1 MFDEEKYTDCDKCPY
16 DCECK
21 MSSIKKK
28 RGRPSNKR
36 PAFSCKCKQAQCK
49 CGECSG
55 CCECSK
61 KKKRKVNANFSKGR
75 CTKSQE
81 SRNRNS
87 SRNSSTNQHSKGIAA
102 AVRTSQQSSQ
112 STPRDLSQIRST
124 RSSSGDR
131 REITP
136 TNRSSQPQTP
146 TTIASRVLIGHT
158 RGKLNTPETQTL
170 AAEVLKNKNP
180 GLLYA
185 MMDKTPPNNK
195 DPSRRTSLETSD
207 GTSMQTFGDVVQFFG
222 EDVDIISKHFG
233 SVNNRANNVNFPTR
247 YKREF
252 NSLSSFIWKCTSDIA
267 KVAIPAGATKLL
279 NSVIAKGSRDLKH
292 DANENTEHENIVSTK
307 LRELYDKATRRSI
320 ERRTIGAAIMHLKP
334 EIGVK
339 MPKDTTKQRNEDLL
353 RILDKG
359 SIQKNTV
366 RREKKS
372 KDVVQSAVEF
382 ILSQDNVQILSWGNR
397 SVRLSQTDSVEL
409 PKVIRRK
416 LLSQIWSEYNQI
428 QVSIEDRKS
437 MLKRTTFLELATKIT
452 FSDQKSITCV
462 DYVEGNLCNDPTE
475 KLQDII
481 DLFFTGSEKDD
492 LSKWLHISRNF
503 LKVQFDSHVKLCDGD
518 GFHSIGHALARQNAT
533 TKKCKM
539 NECDI
544 CRSLPMVQRGDA
556 SGANNQIKYS
566 IGQRLLYKM
575 NKSSREVLIDV
586 MGVNSRGPHVDAYK
600 VKFVDSEL
608 NNEHDVY
615 LHQLREIPCVKVQC
629 NACKFPFWFCDML
642 KSRITSNLSIPA
654 SELARRVSE
663 NASATVREL
672 ATNDES
678 DSDIDTASELAR
690 RVSENASATARQL
703 ATNDESDSD
712 IDTANESSRRVSKNA
727 SVTVRDNA
735 MEDDISESNP
745 ASNPTNDES
754 DEARTN
760 HHLPP
765 LPDVIEAI
773 DNCREKYFYFM
784 RHRMRVICQRDACDK
799 ILEILKRDCEQTKRT
814 SRAFIIIDWKMKF
827 EPMSSRETMPENF
840 GKRGL
845 PWHGVAIIYYIWD
858 NETSQAIKQVLYIDQ
873 IVDKCSKQDCLS
885 VVALFETTIAAIMTN
900 VPAIKEAIVCSD
912 NAGCYTSKLL
922 VLLVCILNAKYRSLF
937 FISRMLHSETQD
949 GKGPV
954 DRHFAVEMRHIAKY
968 MSNAKVNRIVRI
980 NSSCGLAYA
989 LQWNNGVRNS
999 IVQLVE
1005 LDRKRIEAFATTLN
1019 KICNQMKK
1027 YCSRVNDIEF
1037 EFPSEEAHA
1046 IILAND
1052 VIDPSQ
1058 FFSSGMAL
1066 ISKIKVRSHSAAGHE
1081 IGFILDFGKQ
1091 KVIPDDSGTLEYNLI
1106 LGMIQDSV
1114 DGDDEDSEEDDDYN
1128 DDLSDVNDDLDDDTS
1143 LTSAYDDCSPDQ
1155 SDKAWEEPEQ
1165 DFEFGDEDDSDSDL
1179 ANSDSNLDD
1188 IANETVL
1195 DEIDEMDLEMQSAA
1209 IVQEDR
1215 LYSKPTEEVFKVD
1228 NMLTGVHVVRT
1239 SYLVRNSNVKKR
1251 SKAKERKKTLSTI
1264 EQNIEQRKD
1273 AIAVGVRHAS
1283 DYISGDNNGRILFA
1297 RETMDVFEKAAEF
1310 ELRANELPVAG
1321 FARRDNGGGN
1331 LFGARHVD
1339 PFKKLIKEMFEKGNQ
1354 DKGYKSSAA
1363 QVLEQIINDNPG
1375 KLAVP
1380 TWYEIQCYINQ
1391 LLQGKKADEED
1402 DIDVAD
1408 AENEVIDSLGDA
1420 FDLFTKRWLRERLYG
1435 DIGAKPE
1442 SLYEEMIVQFPGLLQ
1457 YEKSSVKKKIGS
1469 MKASLKNTAWKS
1481 II

>member
-1 MFDEEKYTDCDKCPY
+1 
-16 DCECK
+16 
-21 MSSIKKK
+21 
-28 RGRPSNKR
+28 
-36 PAFSCKCKQAQCK
+36 
-49 CGECSG
+49 
-55 CCECSK
+55 
-61 KKKRKVNANFSKGR
+61 
-75 CTKSQE
+75 
-81 SRNRNS
+81 
-87 SRNSSTNQHSKGIAA
+87 
-102 AVRTSQQSSQ
+102 
-112 STPRDLSQIRST
+112 
-124 RSSSGDR
+124 
-131 REITP
+131 
-136 TNRSSQPQTP
+136 
-146 TTIASRVLIGHT
+146 
-158 RGKLNTPETQTL
+158 
-170 AAEVLKNKNP
+170 
-180 GLLYA
+180 
-185 MMDKTPPNNK
+185 
-195 DPSRRTSLETSD
+195 
-207 GTSMQTFGDVVQFFG
+207 
-222 EDVDIISKHFG
+222 
-233 SVNNRANNVNFPTR
+233 
-247 YKREF
+247 
-252 NSLSSFIWKCTSDIA
+252 
-267 KVAIPAGATKLL
+267 
-279 NSVIAKGSRDLKH
+279 
-292 DANENTEHENIVSTK
+292 
-307 LRELYDKATRRSI
+307 
-320 ERRTIGAAIMHLKP
+320 
-334 EIGVK
+334 
-339 MPKDTTKQRNEDLL
+339 
-353 RILDKG
+353 
-359 SIQKNTV
+359 
-366 RREKKS
+366 
-372 KDVVQSAVEF
+372 
-382 ILSQDNVQILSWGNR
+382 
-397 SVRLSQTDSVEL
+397 
-409 PKVIRRK
+409 
-416 LLSQIWSEYNQI
+416 
-428 QVSIEDRKS
+428 
-437 MLKRTTFLELATKIT
+437 
-452 FSDQKSITCV
+452 
-462 DYVEGNLCNDPTE
+462 
-475 KLQDII
+475 
-481 DLFFTGSEKDD
+481 
-492 LSKWLHISRNF
+492 
-503 LKVQFDSHVKLCDGD
+503 
-518 GFHSIGHALARQNAT
+518 
-533 TKKCKM
+533 
-539 NECDI
+539 
-544 CRSLPMVQRGDA
+544 
-556 SGANNQIKYS
+556 
-566 IGQRLLYKM
+566 
-575 NKSSREVLIDV
+575 
-586 MGVNSRGPHVDAYK
+586 
-600 VKFVDSEL
+600 
-608 NNEHDVY
+608 
-615 LHQLREIPCVKVQC
+615 
-629 NACKFPFWFCDML
+629 
-642 KSRITSNLSIPA
+642 
-654 SELARRVSE
+654 
-663 NASATVREL
+663 
-672 ATNDES
+672 
-678 DSDIDTASELAR
+678 
-690 RVSENASATARQL
+690 
-703 ATNDESDSD
+703 
-712 IDTANESSRRVSKNA
+712 
-727 SVTVRDNA
+727 
-735 MEDDISESNP
+735 
-745 ASNPTNDES
+745 
-754 DEARTN
+754 
-760 HHLPP
+760 
-765 LPDVIEAI
+765 
-773 DNCREKYFYFM
+773 
-784 RHRMRVICQRDACDK
+784 MRVICQRDACDK

-922 VLLVCILNAKYRSLF
+922 VLLVCILNAKYRSSF

-1052 VIDPSQ
+1052 AIDPSQ

-1114 DGDDEDSEEDDDYN
+1114 DGDDDDSEEDNDYN
-1128 DDLSDVNDDLDDDTS
+1128 DDLSDDDDDLDDDTS
-1143 LTSAYDDCSPDQ
+1143 LTSAYEDCSPDQ

-1179 ANSDSNLDD
+1179 ANSDSDVDD

-1228 NMLTGVHVVRT
+1228 NMLTGVRVVRT

-1273 AIAVGVRHAS
+1273 AIAVGVRYAS

-1457 YEKSSVKKKIGS
+1457 YEKSNVKKKIGS